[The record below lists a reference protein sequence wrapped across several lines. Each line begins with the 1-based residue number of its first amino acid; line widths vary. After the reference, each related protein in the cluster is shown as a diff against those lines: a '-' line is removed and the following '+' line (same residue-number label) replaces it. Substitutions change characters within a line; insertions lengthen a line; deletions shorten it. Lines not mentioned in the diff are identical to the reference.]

1 MDIPQERKLITE
13 IPGPKSRAL
22 FERRAAAIPPGVA
35 NIHPIVTARSSGAIV
50 EDVDGNRLIDLA
62 TGISVLNVGHT
73 APEVVAAAQRQL
85 ELDTHTCFHVTANEP
100 YIELAERLNALMP
113 IDGPVKTMFAN
124 SGAEAVENAVKI
136 ARKATGRSAVVAFDH
151 AFHGRTLMGMSL
163 TAKVMPYKQGMGPF
177 APEVYRLPFAYA
189 YRWPSGPERCAEEAL
204 AYAVDEMHKH
214 IGEDNIACVVLE
226 PIQGEGG
233 FVVPAPG
240 FVKGIAEFCAANGI
254 VFIAD
259 EIQSGIGRAGRW
271 FAIEAEDVR
280 PDIVTSAKSLGGGL
294 PISAISGRADLMD
307 AVHVGGLGGTYG
319 GNPVAAAAA
328 LAVLDLI
335 ERDALLDRASVVGD
349 TIMARLRVLEERH
362 PQVGEVR
369 GRGAM
374 CAMELVEDPHTKEP
388 LAAGTMNRIAEGA
401 LEGGVIVLTAG
412 TYGNVVRLLPP
423 LTIEEPLLADGLD
436 VLEGALGGH
445 PPLLLLH
452 GANCLTWLLGSID
465 SPARQ
470 AATPRLVG
478 TALVPQATALNQ
490 VLFQTTGIVGPALA
504 GLLIAATSPTAAYT
518 VDLVSYAGLLL
529 AALAMAPVPPEPS
542 VSGVRPT
549 GLPAVREGF
558 TYVRRDRLIQS
569 TFVIDLIAMIFGM
582 PQALFPILAVTGGP
596 KLGDLEAGLV
606 AAAVSP
612 TFSVISGGLACVV
625 GAFACAAAYPEL
637 RRYEAPRTA
646 VP

>member
-240 FVKGIAEFCAANGI
+240 FVKGIAEFCTANGI
-254 VFIAD
+254 VFVAD
-259 EIQSGIGRAGRW
+259 EVQSGMGRAGRW
-271 FAIEAEDVR
+271 FAIESEDVR

-349 TIMARLRVLEERH
+349 TIIARLRVLEERH

-436 VLEGALGGH
+436 VLEGA
-445 PPLLLLH
+445 
-452 GANCLTWLLGSID
+452 
-465 SPARQ
+465 
-470 AATPRLVG
+470 
-478 TALVPQATALNQ
+478 
-490 VLFQTTGIVGPALA
+490 
-504 GLLIAATSPTAAYT
+504 
-518 VDLVSYAGLLL
+518 VD
-529 AALAMAPVPPEPS
+529 AAL
-542 VSGVRPT
+542 R
-549 GLPAVREGF
+549 
-558 TYVRRDRLIQS
+558 
-569 TFVIDLIAMIFGM
+569 
-582 PQALFPILAVTGGP
+582 
-596 KLGDLEAGLV
+596 
-606 AAAVSP
+606 
-612 TFSVISGGLACVV
+612 
-625 GAFACAAAYPEL
+625 
-637 RRYEAPRTA
+637 
-646 VP
+646 

>member
-1 MDIPQERKLITE
+1 MDIPQERKLVTE
-13 IPGPKSRAL
+13 VPGPKSLAL
-22 FERRAAAIPPGVA
+22 FERRAAAIPAGVA
-35 NIHPIVTARSSGAIV
+35 NLHPIVTARASGAIV

-85 ELDTHTCFHVTANEP
+85 ELDTHSCFHVTANEP
-100 YIELAERLNALMP
+100 YIELAERLNALVP

-189 YRWPSGPERCAEEAL
+189 YRWPSGPEHCAGESL

-233 FVVPAPG
+233 FIVPAPG
-240 FVKGIAEFCAANGI
+240 FVKGIAEFCEANGI

-259 EIQSGIGRAGRW
+259 EIQCGMGRAGRW

-335 ERDALLDRASVVGD
+335 ERDGLLDRANVVGD
-349 TIMARLRVLEERH
+349 AMMGRLRALEERH

-374 CAMELVEDPHTKEP
+374 CAMELVEDPATKEP
-388 LAAGTMNRIAEGA
+388 LVADTMNRIAREA
-401 LEGGVIVLTAG
+401 LERGVIVLTAG

-436 VLEGALGGH
+436 VLEEA
-445 PPLLLLH
+445 
-452 GANCLTWLLGSID
+452 
-465 SPARQ
+465 
-470 AATPRLVG
+470 
-478 TALVPQATALNQ
+478 
-490 VLFQTTGIVGPALA
+490 
-504 GLLIAATSPTAAYT
+504 
-518 VDLVSYAGLLL
+518 VD
-529 AALAMAPVPPEPS
+529 AAL
-542 VSGVRPT
+542 
-549 GLPAVREGF
+549 
-558 TYVRRDRLIQS
+558 Q
-569 TFVIDLIAMIFGM
+569 
-582 PQALFPILAVTGGP
+582 
-596 KLGDLEAGLV
+596 
-606 AAAVSP
+606 
-612 TFSVISGGLACVV
+612 
-625 GAFACAAAYPEL
+625 
-637 RRYEAPRTA
+637 
-646 VP
+646 

>member
-1 MDIPQERKLITE
+1 VTPGGRKRQTVSMDIPQERKLVTE
-13 IPGPKSRAL
+13 VPGPKSLAL
-22 FERRAAAIPPGVA
+22 FERRAAAIPAGVA
-35 NIHPIVTARSSGAIV
+35 NLHPIVTARASGAIV

-85 ELDTHTCFHVTANEP
+85 ELDTHSCFHVTANEP
-100 YIELAERLNALMP
+100 YIELAERLNALVP

-136 ARKATGRSAVVAFDH
+136 ARKATDRPAVVAFDH

-189 YRWPSGPERCAEEAL
+189 YRWPSGPEHCAEESL

-233 FVVPAPG
+233 FIVPAPG

-259 EIQSGIGRAGRW
+259 EIQSGMGRAGRW

-335 ERDALLDRASVVGD
+335 ERDGLLDRANVVGD
-349 TIMARLRVLEERH
+349 AMMGRLRALEERH

-374 CAMELVEDPHTKEP
+374 CAMELVEDPDTKEP
-388 LAAGTMNRIAEGA
+388 LVADTMNRIAREA
-401 LEGGVIVLTAG
+401 LERGVIVLTAG

-436 VLEGALGGH
+436 VLEEA
-445 PPLLLLH
+445 
-452 GANCLTWLLGSID
+452 
-465 SPARQ
+465 
-470 AATPRLVG
+470 
-478 TALVPQATALNQ
+478 
-490 VLFQTTGIVGPALA
+490 
-504 GLLIAATSPTAAYT
+504 
-518 VDLVSYAGLLL
+518 VD
-529 AALAMAPVPPEPS
+529 AAL
-542 VSGVRPT
+542 
-549 GLPAVREGF
+549 
-558 TYVRRDRLIQS
+558 Q
-569 TFVIDLIAMIFGM
+569 
-582 PQALFPILAVTGGP
+582 
-596 KLGDLEAGLV
+596 
-606 AAAVSP
+606 
-612 TFSVISGGLACVV
+612 
-625 GAFACAAAYPEL
+625 
-637 RRYEAPRTA
+637 
-646 VP
+646 

>member
-13 IPGPKSRAL
+13 VPGPKSRAL

-35 NIHPIVTARSSGAIV
+35 NIHPIVTARASGAIV

-177 APEVYRLPFAYA
+177 APEVYRLPFAYS

-240 FVKGIAEFCAANGI
+240 FVKGIADFCAANGI
-254 VFIAD
+254 VFVAD
-259 EIQSGIGRAGRW
+259 EIQSGMGRAGRW
-271 FAIEAEDVR
+271 FAIESEDVR

-328 LAVLDLI
+328 LAVLDKI
-335 ERDALLDRASVVGD
+335 ESEGLLERARTVGGTVMDRFREMEAKHDV
-349 TIMARLRVLEERH
+349 I
-362 PQVGEVR
+362 GEVR

-374 CAMELVEDPHTKEP
+374 CAIELVRDRGTKEP
-388 LAAGTMNRIAEGA
+388 ADAETGA
-401 LEGGVIVLTAG
+401 VVTRCLEQGLIVLSAG
-412 TYGNVVRLLPP
+412 TYNNVVRLLPP
-423 LTIEEPLLADGLD
+423 ITIDEGLLAEGLD
-436 VLEGALGGH
+436 ILDE
-445 PPLLLLH
+445 
-452 GANCLTWLLGSID
+452 
-465 SPARQ
+465 
-470 AATPRLVG
+470 
-478 TALVPQATALNQ
+478 
-490 VLFQTTGIVGPALA
+490 ALA
-504 GLLIAATSPTAAYT
+504 G
-518 VDLVSYAGLLL
+518 
-529 AALAMAPVPPEPS
+529 
-542 VSGVRPT
+542 
-549 GLPAVREGF
+549 
-558 TYVRRDRLIQS
+558 
-569 TFVIDLIAMIFGM
+569 
-582 PQALFPILAVTGGP
+582 
-596 KLGDLEAGLV
+596 
-606 AAAVSP
+606 
-612 TFSVISGGLACVV
+612 
-625 GAFACAAAYPEL
+625 
-637 RRYEAPRTA
+637 
-646 VP
+646 

>member
-1 MDIPQERKLITE
+1 MAGRLRRIAIDVTPLRVSRDFRLLWSGSFVSAMGSQFARVGLYVQVFVLTGSPAQVGLLGVSGLI
-13 IPGPKSRAL
+13 GS
-22 FERRAAAIPPGVA
+22 
-35 NIHPIVTARSSGAIV
+35 
-50 EDVDGNRLIDLA
+50 
-62 TGISVLNVGHT
+62 
-73 APEVVAAAQRQL
+73 
-85 ELDTHTCFHVTANEP
+85 
-100 YIELAERLNALMP
+100 
-113 IDGPVKTMFAN
+113 FA
-124 SGAEAVENAVKI
+124 G
-136 ARKATGRSAVVAFDH
+136 
-151 AFHGRTLMGMSL
+151 
-163 TAKVMPYKQGMGPF
+163 
-177 APEVYRLPFAYA
+177 
-189 YRWPSGPERCAEEAL
+189 
-204 AYAVDEMHKH
+204 
-214 IGEDNIACVVLE
+214 
-226 PIQGEGG
+226 
-233 FVVPAPG
+233 
-240 FVKGIAEFCAANGI
+240 
-254 VFIAD
+254 VFIGGSFIDAQD
-259 EIQSGIGRAGRW
+259 RRTVLIWTQVAHLVVSG
-271 FAIEAEDVR
+271 V
-280 PDIVTSAKSLGGGL
+280 L
-294 PISAISGRADLMD
+294 
-307 AVHVGGLGGTYG
+307 
-319 GNPVAAAAA
+319 VA
-328 LAVLDLI
+328 
-335 ERDALLDRASVVGD
+335 
-349 TIMARLRVLEERH
+349 
-362 PQVGEVR
+362 
-369 GRGAM
+369 
-374 CAMELVEDPHTKEP
+374 
-388 LAAGTMNRIAEGA
+388 
-401 LEGGVIVLTAG
+401 
-412 TYGNVVRLLPP
+412 
-423 LTIEEPLLADGLD
+423 
-436 VLEGALGGH
+436 GALGGH

-582 PQALFPILAVTGGP
+582 PQALFPILAVEQFHRGAAVVGLLFAAPAVGALVQALAAGPVTRIVHQGEAVLWAVIGWGGTIAAFGLVGQHLGWALLFLAIAGAADVISAIFRSTILQVTVPDALRGRLSGIFILVVTGGP